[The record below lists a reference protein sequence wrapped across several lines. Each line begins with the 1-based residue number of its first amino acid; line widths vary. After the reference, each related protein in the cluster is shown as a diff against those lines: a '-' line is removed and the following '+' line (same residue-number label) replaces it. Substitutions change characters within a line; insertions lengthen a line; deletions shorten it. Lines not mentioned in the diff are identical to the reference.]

1 LNGNKDGDGK
11 GIRNI
16 LSLLGAFVIKNCVG
30 GIIVF
35 LTFTK

>member
-11 GIRNI
+11 GMRNI
-16 LSLLGAFVIKNCVG
+16 ISLLGAFVIKNCVE

-35 LTFTK
+35 LTFSK